1 MRSGR
6 AGVRMSRVSTPG
18 DREPREA
25 ERVEHHPP
33 PTVLLYFTFFTGL
46 GLVIAG
52 TWLLHGNIGIT
63 VVGAFGLVVGLG
75 GLLYTRGHM

>member
-1 MRSGR
+1 M
-6 AGVRMSRVSTPG
+6 STPG
-18 DREPREA
+18 DLEPREA
-25 ERVEHHPP
+25 EHAEHHPQ

-52 TWLLHGNIGIT
+52 TWLLHGNVTIT
-63 VVGAFGLVVGLG
+63 ILGAFGLVIGLA